1 MRSRLWSGL
10 CLAVVLSLGF
20 HPATAA
26 EPAKLKGLLITGGC
40 CHDYQTQ
47 KQIIAKGLAQR
58 MNIAFDIVHEGGT
71 SKDHRVSV
79 YEKPDWWKGYDVI
92 VHNECF
98 GDVQDEKFLAGILA
112 AHTSGVP
119 AVFIH
124 CSMHSYRKSP
134 AADQWREMIGV
145 TSQRHEKQRAE
156 DVKVVAVDHPVMRGF
171 PAEWKTPNGELYVIE
186 KVWPNCTPLAQAFGP
201 DTKQQHPVAWVN
213 TFGKTRIFGT
223 TLGHHNETMNS
234 EEWLGLVSRG
244 TLWAVDKL
252 TDDGRPAAGFAGT
265 GIGPI
270 TIDPPQPT
278 PDPKFSK

>member
-1 MRSRLWSGL
+1 MRSCVWSVFCVAVGL
-10 CLAVVLSLGF
+10 MLTGSALN
-20 HPATAA
+20 AA

-58 MNIAFDIVHEGGT
+58 MNIEFDIVHEGGT
-71 SKDHRVSV
+71 SKDHRISV
-79 YEKPDWWKGYDVI
+79 YEQPDWWKGYDVI

-98 GDVQDEKFLAGILA
+98 GDVQDEKFLGNILA

-124 CSMHSYRKSP
+124 CSMHSYRSSP
-134 AADQWREMIGV
+134 AADQWRELIGV
-145 TSQRHEKQRAE
+145 TSRRHEKQRAE
-156 DVKVVAVDHPVMRGF
+156 DVKAVAVDHPVMRGF
-171 PAEWKTPNGELYVIE
+171 PPEWKTPNGELYIIE
-186 KVWPNCTPLAQAFGP
+186 KVWPNCLPLAQAYGP

-213 TFGKTRIFGT
+213 TLGRTRVFGT
-223 TLGHHNETMNS
+223 TLGHHNETMNT

-244 TLWAVDKL
+244 TLWAVGKL
-252 TDDGRPAAGFAGT
+252 TDDGQPAAGFAGT
-265 GIGPI
+265 GVGPI
-270 TIDPPQPT
+270 AIDPPQPT